1 MEDDDNRTQL
11 SVDERG
17 MGIPLGLV
25 MTETKP
31 TGEMSEKNLVKVAS
45 ILRPDNKWDSQ
56 QRFYYDK
63 SNKRRYYQVDCISY
77 DGKIVIEYEGPSHYI
92 DVWKSL
98 RDDARKKF
106 FIAAGY
112 TFFRWPYYL
121 QLTRSVAEHYFG
133 PIDEKLYSDAIRSTY
148 GVASEGSILACGFHT
163 TKNTPS
169 NFTYLGVE
177 RFLRELNELP
187 EIVGKQVSESL
198 RRYSRDVGDS
208 NLVLGTDERVHA
220 LISKVD
226 TSKHVSGFYERKH
239 STTKESI
246 E

>member
-1 MEDDDNRTQL
+1 MENDDNRTQL
-11 SVDERG
+11 SVDEWG

-45 ILRPDNKWDSQ
+45 ILRPDNKWESQ

-63 SNKRRYYQVDCISY
+63 SNKRRYYKVDCISY
-77 DGKIVIEYEGPSHYI
+77 DGKIVIEYEGPNHYI

-106 FIAAGY
+106 FISAGY

-121 QLTRSVAEHYFG
+121 QLTRSVAEYYFG
-133 PIDEKLYSDAIRSTY
+133 PIDEKLYLEAIRSTY
-148 GVASEGSILACGFHT
+148 GVSSEGSILACGFHS

-177 RFLRELNELP
+177 RFLHELNELP
-187 EIVGKQVSESL
+187 EIVGLQVSESL

-208 NLVLGTDERVHA
+208 NLVLGTDERVHN
-220 LISKVD
+220 LIAKID
-226 TSKHVSGFYERKH
+226 TSKHVSGFYERQH
-239 STTKESI
+239 SITKESV